1 MVTSQTSTFQYTL
14 STVVQALAYNNYFL
28 ANNQLRVVRV
38 ETDETTGLVTET
50 LLTLDSDYSVSGALV
65 EAGGTVTTIASGAH
79 DLQIGDV
86 IKISRNV
93 PFTQETDYIAN
104 QNFSTSVVE
113 RDFDKLTMQVQQLAA
128 LVVGLQAQ
136 VSGFYEKEIDFCDGD
151 PDDPDAETVTKVFLV
166 RDPA

>member
-14 STVVQALAYNNYFL
+14 STVVQALPYNNYFL
-28 ANNQLRVVRV
+28 ANNQLKVVRL
-38 ETDETTGLVTET
+38 ETDEDTGLVTET
-50 LLTLDSDYSVSGALV
+50 LLTLNSDYSVSGALV
-65 EAGGTVTTIASGAH
+65 EAGGTVTTIAGGAH

-104 QNFSTSVVE
+104 QSFSTATVE

-128 LVVGLQAQ
+128 LVAGLQAQ
-136 VSGFYEKEIDFCDGD
+136 VSGFYEEAIRYCPGD
-151 PDDPDAETVTKVFLV
+151 DTETEVTKIFLV
-166 RDPA
+166 RDQA